1 MDLPDTY
8 LVEMYT
14 YSDNDDVEVGGEMGE
29 ETWIVTGKINKYI
42 KFILERDERKS
53 LIKNSKRYF
62 DVGDSPCQFLIRFFL
77 FLK

>member
-53 LIKNSKRYF
+53 LIKIQKGILMLLTPHAIF
-62 DVGDSPCQFLIRFFL
+62 
-77 FLK
+77 